1 MQEMIGKVKGQ
12 RAANVDA
19 KPSLIKSS
27 TFLLS
32 SPASFFLHSFI
43 LCSVPCPVHGKI
55 RSRLGRGN
63 MGFKA
68 KLSIDLVVRN
78 SVMRGLILRTRA

>member
-43 LCSVPCPVHGKI
+43 LCSVPCPAHGKI
-55 RSRLGRGN
+55 RSKTRSWKH
-63 MGFKA
+63 GFQG
-68 KLSIDLVVRN
+68 SNV
-78 SVMRGLILRTRA
+78 